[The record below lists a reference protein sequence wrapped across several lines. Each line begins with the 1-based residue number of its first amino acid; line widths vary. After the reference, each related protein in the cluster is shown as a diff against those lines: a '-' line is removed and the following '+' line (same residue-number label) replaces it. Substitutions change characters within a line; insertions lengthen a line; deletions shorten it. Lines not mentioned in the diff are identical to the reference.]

1 MVPAV
6 HINYMNATPLIFD
19 RQLLRQRR
27 NRAASHFANACFIKA
42 ALAGLVV
49 EHVLDVN
56 RRFGLTL
63 DLGAH
68 TGWPQPLPV
77 GEVVSTDISSPM
89 LDKASGLKVVA
100 DEEFL
105 PFAAGSFDLVV
116 SAGSLH
122 TVNDLPGTLIQIRT
136 VLKPDGFFVASFIGG
151 NTLDELRQTLLAADI
166 AITGGASPR
175 ISPMISVSAGN
186 ALMQRAG
193 FAMPAAEVDRL
204 DMRYHNPMHLL
215 ADLRAMGET
224 SVMVERPRTP
234 LRRTVLADAMARYTE
249 QHSDADGLLKVTVE
263 AITLS
268 GWAPVA
274 PVC

>member
-1 MVPAV
+1 MTD
-6 HINYMNATPLIFD
+6 TPLIFD
-19 RQLLRQRR
+19 RRLLRQRR
-27 NRAASHFANACFIKA
+27 DRAAAGFNTADFVKS

-49 EHVLDVN
+49 EHVLDVK

-77 GEVVSTDISSPM
+77 SEVVSTDISSHM
-89 LDKASGLKVVA
+89 LAQTSGLKVLA

-105 PFAAGSFDLVV
+105 PFAAESFDLVV
-116 SAGSLH
+116 SAGNLH

-136 VLKPDGFFVASFIGG
+136 ILKPDGFFVASFIGS
-151 NTLDELRQTLLAADI
+151 NTLDELRQCLLAASI

-193 FAMPAAEVDRL
+193 FAMPVVEVDKFNV
-204 DMRYHNPMHLL
+204 RYRDPWRLL

-224 SVMVERPRTP
+224 SVLVERPRTP
-234 LRRTVLADAMARYTE
+234 LRRSVLAEAMAHYVRQY
-249 QHSDADGLLKVTVE
+249 SDTDGMLKVTLE

-268 GWAPVA
+268 GWAPA
-274 PVC
+274 ARVC